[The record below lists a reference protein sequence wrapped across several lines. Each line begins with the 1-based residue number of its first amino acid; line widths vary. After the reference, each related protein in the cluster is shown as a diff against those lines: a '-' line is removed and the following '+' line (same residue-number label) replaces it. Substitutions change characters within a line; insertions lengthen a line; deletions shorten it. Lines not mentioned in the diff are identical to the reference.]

1 MIEFFL
7 DTNILLY
14 AVSENPAEQEKTVIC
29 EEIVRTISWAW
40 SAQVAA
46 EFFRA
51 GTSAKQFKP
60 MSSQEALVWIQ
71 TWMRYPMVGVDGPLV
86 VEAIAIAQQS
96 GIAYFD
102 AQILAA
108 ARKAGC
114 IKVYSEDL
122 NHGQS
127 YGGVTVVNPFRKV
140 VAS

>member
-1 MIEFFL
+1 VIELFL

-14 AVSENPAEQEKTVIC
+14 AVSENPAEKEKALVC
-29 EEIVRTISWAW
+29 ETIVRTISWAW

-51 GTSAKQFKP
+51 GTSPKQFKP
-60 MSSQEALVWIQ
+60 MTSQEALVWIQ
-71 TWMRYPMVGVDGPLV
+71 TWMRYPIVPVDGSLV
-86 VEAIAIAQQS
+86 IEAIAIAQRF

-108 ARKAGC
+108 AKKAGC
-114 IKVYSEDL
+114 SKVYSEDL
-122 NHGQS
+122 NPGQN
-127 YGGVTVVNPFRKV
+127 YGGVTVINPFLSA